1 MTSNEP
7 ARLTIAWR
15 RPSETDN
22 RPTAPFS
29 WSGWGCLYARRWQYW
44 PPWAVTHWWRPQ
56 AIDACDGQRAS
67 KLITVP
73 LLGAL
78 VWFTGW
84 PCGHDDGGC
93 GVV

>member
-22 RPTAPFS
+22 HPTAPCS

-44 PPWAVTHWWRPQ
+44 PPWAVTRWWRPQ
-56 AIDACDGQRAS
+56 VIDACDGQRAS
-67 KLITVP
+67 KLIILP
-73 LLGAL
+73 PLGAL
-78 VWFTGW
+78 VWFTGR
-84 PCGHDDGGC
+84 PCGHDDVNGPR
-93 GVV
+93 